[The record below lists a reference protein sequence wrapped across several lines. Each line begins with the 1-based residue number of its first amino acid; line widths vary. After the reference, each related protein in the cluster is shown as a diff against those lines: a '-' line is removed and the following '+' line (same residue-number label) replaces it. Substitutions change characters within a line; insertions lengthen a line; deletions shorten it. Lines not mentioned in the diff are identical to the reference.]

1 MKPLKMN
8 KIDKPLK
15 LTLKYK
21 WYDMIDSGVKLE
33 EYRDITPFY
42 KSRIEKYIKALENGD
57 DVYVTFYK
65 AYTKDRLRMTFRID
79 YIVKTE
85 GKQEWGALPGIK
97 YYCIGLGK
105 RIN

>member
-1 MKPLKMN
+1 MN

-33 EYRDITPFY
+33 EYRNITPFY
-42 KSRIEKYIKALENGD
+42 KSRIEKYIKALENGEE
-57 DVYVTFYK
+57 VYVTFYK

-85 GKQEWGALPGIK
+85 GEQEWGALPGIK

-105 RIN
+105 RINF